1 MPVPITMPKFG
12 MMMAEGTIGRWLA
25 AVGDHIE
32 KDQVLVEIETDK
44 AVNELTSPA
53 SGTLAGIITEEGGI
67 ASVAE
72 TIGWVL
78 LEGESP
84 QDICLVSSRGAEEI
98 DPSVLEPERTA
109 QHSEMATS
117 PSNPTRVIV
126 SPVARRL
133 AKELGVDLATVTGR
147 GPNGRITKEDILQ
160 VTQQQTVLTDSS
172 PLSEMVPLSPMR
184 QAIVRH
190 VMRSASIPQI
200 VLYSH
205 ADASLLLK
213 VRQRDKTLAVDDLI
227 AWCVA
232 RTLVDH
238 RYLNASFEDVGI
250 RLHTQVN
257 IGIAVAV
264 DQGLIIPVINDCT
277 RLSVSQ
283 ISTERNRLVDRVR
296 SRRINE
302 DETRGG
308 TFTLTNLGMY
318 PVDRFEALLSPPQA
332 AILSIGRIHQ
342 MAFPAEERGVAF
354 QPVVEFGLTLDHRVV
369 DGAVGAAFLRD
380 FINRIE
386 TITPEGG

>member
-25 AVGDHIE
+25 VEGDHIE

-44 AVNELTSPA
+44 AVNQLTSPA
-53 SGTLAGIITEEGGI
+53 SGTLSGIITEEGGT

-84 QDICLVSSRGAEEI
+84 QDIPGTSRDGVEETE
-98 DPSVLEPERTA
+98 PSVLE
-109 QHSEMATS
+109 QDNMAPRS
-117 PSNPTRVIV
+117 AVANPPSKPTRIIV

-133 AKELGVDLATVTGR
+133 AKELGVDLATVTGT
-147 GPNGRITKEDILQ
+147 GPNGRITKENVLQ
-160 VTQQQTVLTDSS
+160 VTQRQTALTDSS

-190 VMRSASIPQI
+190 VMRSAVIPQV

-205 ADASLLLK
+205 ADASALLK
-213 VRQRDKTLAVDDLI
+213 VRQRDKTLALDDMI

-238 RYLNASFEDVGI
+238 RYLNASFENVGI
-250 RLHTQVN
+250 RLHRQVN

-264 DQGLIIPVINDCT
+264 DQGLIIPVIHDCA

-283 ISTERNRLVDRVR
+283 ISAERNRLVERVH

-302 DETRGG
+302 DDTREG

-332 AILSIGRIHQ
+332 AILSIGRIHT
-342 MAFPAEERGVAF
+342 MAFPVGEGGVGF
-354 QPVVEFGLTLDHRVV
+354 QPVIEFGLTLDHRVV
-369 DGAVGAAFLRD
+369 DGAAGAAFLRD

-386 TITPEGG
+386 TITLEGG

>member
-1 MPVPITMPKFG
+1 MPVPIAMPKFG
-12 MMMAEGTIGRWLA
+12 MMMAEGTVGRWLA
-25 AVGDHIE
+25 AEGDHIE

-44 AVNELTSPA
+44 AVNQLTSPA
-53 SGTLAGIITEEGGI
+53 SGTLAGIVTEEGVT
-67 ASVAE
+67 AKVAE

-84 QDICLVSSRGAEEI
+84 QDIPLASGAGAEDPE
-98 DPSVLEPERTA
+98 PSVLEPGNSA
-109 QHSEMATS
+109 QSPMTSS
-117 PSNPTRVIV
+117 PSKPTRVIV

-133 AKELGVDLATVTGR
+133 AKELGVDLATVTGT
-147 GPNGRITKEDILQ
+147 GPNGRITKENVLQ
-160 VTQQQTVLTDSS
+160 VTQRQTALTDNS

-184 QAIVRH
+184 QAIIRH
-190 VMRSASIPQI
+190 VMRSVVIPQI

-205 ADASLLLK
+205 ADASALQK
-213 VRQRDKTLAVDDLI
+213 VRQRDKTLALDDMI

-238 RYLNASFEDVGI
+238 RYLNASFEDAGI
-250 RLHTQVN
+250 QLHKQVN
-257 IGIAVAV
+257 IGIVVAV
-264 DQGLIIPVINDCT
+264 DQGLIIPVIHDCG
-277 RLSVSQ
+277 RLSFSE
-283 ISTERNRLVDRVR
+283 ISAERNRLVECVR

-302 DETRGG
+302 DDTRGG

-332 AILSIGRIHQ
+332 AILSIGRIHH
-342 MAFPAEERGVAF
+342 MASPAAEGGVAF
-354 QPVVEFGLTLDHRVV
+354 QPVIEFGLTLDHRVV
-369 DGAVGAAFLRD
+369 DGAAGAAFLRD

>member
-1 MPVPITMPKFG
+1 
-12 MMMAEGTIGRWLA
+12 
-25 AVGDHIE
+25 
-32 KDQVLVEIETDK
+32 
-44 AVNELTSPA
+44 
-53 SGTLAGIITEEGGI
+53 
-67 ASVAE
+67 
-72 TIGWVL
+72 
-78 LEGESP
+78 
-84 QDICLVSSRGAEEI
+84 
-98 DPSVLEPERTA
+98 
-109 QHSEMATS
+109 
-117 PSNPTRVIV
+117 
-126 SPVARRL
+126 
-133 AKELGVDLATVTGR
+133 
-147 GPNGRITKEDILQ
+147 
-160 VTQQQTVLTDSS
+160 
-172 PLSEMVPLSPMR
+172 MVPLSPMR

-250 RLHTQVN
+250 RLHKQVN

-264 DQGLIIPVINDCT
+264 DQGLIIPVIHDCT

-283 ISTERNRLVDRVR
+283 ISTERNRLVERVR

-332 AILSIGRIHQ
+332 AILSIGRIRQ
-342 MAFPAEERGVAF
+342 KAFQVGECAVGF
-354 QPVVEFGLTLDHRVV
+354 QPVIEFGLTLDHRVV
-369 DGAVGAAFLRD
+369 DGAAGAAFLRD